1 MNRTF
6 VVQMERANGFLCKG
20 HQEIISLKRCFL
32 ISERRDFKGVVLF
45 DSKHF
50 PFQTKAL
57 IMELVSARKE
67 NFVTY
72 LNAIFREIMASVCV
86 LSSEVRNF
94 IGKRD
99 FCVSVC
105 ER

>member
-1 MNRTF
+1 MNLTF
-6 VVQMERANGFLCKG
+6 VAQMERANGFLCKG
-20 HQEIISLKRCFL
+20 HQKIISLKRCFL
-32 ISERRDFKGVVLF
+32 ISERRDFKGVVLV
-45 DSKHF
+45 DSKHL

-67 NFVTY
+67 KFVTY
-72 LNAIFREIMASVCV
+72 LNAVFREIMASVCV

-94 IGKRD
+94 IGRRN
-99 FCVSVC
+99 FCISVC